1 MIINENSKGI
11 VKKAVT
17 DTKAEKIK
25 EIKIVGATTG
35 INNDGKTYYVATDDE
50 NYYLFIG
57 KSCDDPNRYLANYDE
72 LWDDIP
78 QY

>member
-1 MIINENSKGI
+1 MTINENGKGT
-11 VKKAVT
+11 VKKAT

-25 EIKIVGATTG
+25 EIKIIGATTG
-35 INNDGKTYYVATDDE
+35 INNDGKTYYVATDNE

-57 KSCDDPNRYLANYDE
+57 KACDDPNRYLETNYDG

-78 QY
+78 LY